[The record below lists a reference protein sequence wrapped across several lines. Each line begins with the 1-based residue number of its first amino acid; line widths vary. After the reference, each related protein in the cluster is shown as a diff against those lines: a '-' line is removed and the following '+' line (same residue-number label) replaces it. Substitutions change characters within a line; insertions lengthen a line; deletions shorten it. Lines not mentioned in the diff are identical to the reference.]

1 MYGWDHGGW
10 MFGGSGGWMFF
21 GWLWM
26 ALVWLIPVL
35 LLFALVKYLF
45 SVRPG
50 NENKSL
56 DRTALNI
63 LDEKYARGELT
74 REEYLQKR
82 NDLKMP

>member
-1 MYGWDHGGW
+1 MSGGSSGW
-10 MFGGSGGWMFF
+10 MIF
-21 GWLWM
+21 GWLSM

-45 SVRPG
+45 SFKSG
-50 NENKSL
+50 NDNQTL

>member
-1 MYGWDHGGW
+1 MS
-10 MFGGSGGWMFF
+10 GGSSGWMFF

-26 ALVWLIPVL
+26 ALLWLIPVL

-45 SVRPG
+45 SFRPG
-50 NENKSL
+50 NDNQTL